1 MENIGTGAG
10 LAAIGFWLFVAIV
23 VVGGIWDSARKRD
36 AQHETL
42 RRMMESD
49 KPIDPEVMNQVL
61 SVTGKSGADSK
72 DLVASLKLAGVLM
85 LFIAPGLT
93 LLGWATGAFIPLLGV
108 SALVLCIAG
117 GLLAGAKAVARWYD
131 EESA

>member
-10 LAAIGFWLFVAIV
+10 LAAMGFWLFVAIAV
-23 VVGGIWDSARKRD
+23 LGGIWDSARKRD
-36 AQHETL
+36 GQHETL

-72 DLVASLKLAGVLM
+72 DLIASLKLAGVLL

-93 LLGWATGAFIPLLGV
+93 LLGWATDAFIPLLGV

-117 GLLAGAKAVARWYD
+117 GLLAAAKAVERWYA

>member
-1 MENIGTGAG
+1 MENVSTGAG
-10 LAAIGFWLFVAIV
+10 LAAIGFRLFIAV
-23 VVGGIWDSARKRD
+23 VVLGGIWDSARKRD

-49 KPIDPEVMNQVL
+49 KPIDPEIMDKVL
-61 SVTGKSGADSK
+61 SITGKSGADSK
-72 DLVASLKLAGVLM
+72 DLIASLKLAGVLM

-117 GLLAGAKAVARWYD
+117 GLLAAAKVVARWYA

>member
-23 VVGGIWDSARKRD
+23 VLGGIWDSARKRE

-49 KPIDPEVMNQVL
+49 KPIDPQVMDEVL
-61 SVTGKSGADSK
+61 SITGKSGADSK
-72 DLVASLKLAGVLM
+72 DLIASLKLAGVLM
-85 LFIAPGLT
+85 LFIAPGLL

-108 SALVLCIAG
+108 SGLVLCIAV
-117 GLLAGAKAVARWYD
+117 GLLVAANTVARWYAK
-131 EESA
+131 ESA

>member
-1 MENIGTGAG
+1 MT
-10 LAAIGFWLFVAIV
+10 F
-23 VVGGIWDSARKRD
+23 
-36 AQHETL
+36 TL

-49 KPIDPEVMNQVL
+49 KPIDPEIMNQVL

-117 GLLAGAKAVARWYD
+117 GLLTAAKANGQPTR
-131 EESA
+131 SSP